1 MYLSTIAL
9 DTIFR
14 KLVSSCEATALA
26 RRVLPVPGGPYSR
39 HPLGGD
45 IPEIGEISLN
55 HSIVPNETLMLQ

>member
-45 IPEIGEISLN
+45 IPEIGEIS
-55 HSIVPNETLMLQ
+55 SIF

>member
-14 KLVSSCEATALA
+14 KLVSSCDATALA

-45 IPEIGEISLN
+45 IPEIGDIS
-55 HSIVPNETLMLQ
+55 STFQFSST